1 MSRIVLGLMRIES
14 MSVDQVMDLLRF
26 ASSKGITKI
35 DLADIYGGTRC
46 ESLVGEAF
54 EKDRSLRERFLVQTK
69 VGISLDGVGYD
80 SSKDYLIRHVKD
92 SLSRLRCGHLDSL
105 LIHRPDVFM
114 DAEEVAEA
122 IEELQSEGLVRDFG
136 VSNFN
141 TSEIR
146 YLQKTLR
153 TPIRTNQVQL
163 GLGNTTMIDQI
174 MMTNVPAHRAS
185 KEADD
190 LFFFLKGEGITIQ
203 CWSPFQVGFFEGS
216 LFDGDR
222 YPEINAALRR
232 MAEKYRTSPC
242 AIATAFLLALTRDI
256 EVVVGSTNPTHIQEA
271 IDGESIRLSKSD
283 WYELYRDSGHFLP

>member
-1 MSRIVLGLMRIES
+1 MSRIVLGLMRIDS
-14 MSVDQVMDLLRF
+14 MSVDQVTELLHF

-54 EKDRSLRERFLVQTK
+54 EKDRSLRNRFHVQTK

-141 TSEIR
+141 ASEIR

-190 LFFFLKGEGITIQ
+190 LFFFLKEEGIAIQ
-203 CWSPFQVGFFEGS
+203 CWSPFKVGFFEGS
-216 LFDGDR
+216 LFDESR

-242 AIATAFLLALTRDI
+242 ATATAFLLALTRDI
-256 EVVVGSTNPTHIQEA
+256 EVVVGSTNPAHIQEA